1 MGNLYETD
9 FYAWTQAQA
18 DALKRGDLS
27 AADLSN
33 IIEEIETMGRG
44 EKRELASRLEV
55 LLTHLLK
62 WRFQFLMRSNSWRR
76 TINEQR
82 RKLARVLEESPSLM
96 PTLEA
101 AIARA
106 YVDARGTASDETG
119 INAAHFPPVCPF
131 TREQI
136 FNADWLPDEK

>member
-18 DALKRGDLS
+18 DTLRRGEFQ

-33 IIEEIETMGRG
+33 LIEEIETMGRG
-44 EKRELASRLEV
+44 EKRELINRMVV

-62 WRFQFLMRSNSWRR
+62 WQHQFLLRGNSWRR

-82 RKLARVLEESPSLM
+82 RQIEMVLEESPSLA
-96 PTLEA
+96 PSVPHV
-101 AIARA
+101 IARA
-106 YVDARGTASDETG
+106 YVDAVKAASDETG
-119 INAAHFPPVCPF
+119 IKPGDFPGHCAYSQ
-131 TREQI
+131 EQI
-136 FNADWLPDEK
+136 LTDFWFPDTE

>member
-27 AADLSN
+27 AADLTN
-33 IIEEIETMGRG
+33 LIEEIETMGRG

-82 RKLARVLEESPSLM
+82 RKLVRVMEESPSLV

-119 INAAHFPPVCPF
+119 IKSSHFPQVCPF

-136 FNADWLPDEK
+136 FDPEWFPESE